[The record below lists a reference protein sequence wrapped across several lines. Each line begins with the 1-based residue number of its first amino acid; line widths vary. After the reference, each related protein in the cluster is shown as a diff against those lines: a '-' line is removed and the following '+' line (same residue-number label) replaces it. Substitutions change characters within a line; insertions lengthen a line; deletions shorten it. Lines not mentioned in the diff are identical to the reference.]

1 MDNVSP
7 SESIRVNAAAPRDMR
22 VVGIAAS
29 AGGLE
34 ALHVLLSALPET
46 PHLSFVVAQ
55 HGSPAHASSLVE
67 LLARRTALRV
77 LALEDAQAPEAGTL
91 YVTPAGRNAVFA
103 DGRFRLVEPQ
113 TATGPRPSA
122 DTLFRSM
129 AEGLGE
135 HAIGIVLS
143 GTGDDG
149 AAGLLDLKAAGGV
162 TIAQDPTSARYD
174 GMPKAAINTA
184 GVDLVLRPD
193 EIGPALLRMANQDL
207 AATELVALDRD
218 ADAYAQVAHLVRV
231 RTGFRLDDYKT
242 GTVGRRIVRR
252 MGLLNLPSLTAY
264 IGHLRNTPDEAH
276 QLVRDTFISVTSFF
290 RDTTAYHALET
301 AIGALVRDAQTG
313 VVRCWVPGCASG
325 EEAYSIA
332 MLFEEALRTEQR
344 ADIQYLIFASDLDDV
359 ALETARGATY
369 ALNALAHLPQPLRE
383 RYVETQGSV
392 GRVLKS
398 IRNRMVFAR
407 QNVITDPPFS
417 RMDLISCRNLL
428 IYLTQ
433 PVQHRVLEVFHYA
446 LRPNGR
452 LFLGQS
458 ESADAHADL
467 YAPVDPHARL
477 YSRREGA
484 AHYALPPDR
493 VESRTVDTERS
504 AGIRRAES
512 GAEKIGQLALEQL
525 VQRYAPPSLVVN
537 DTGRILHFQGA
548 LKPFLDFPSGRAEMH
563 LFEMVAPAIRA
574 ELQAQ
579 VYRTR
584 RDRGASLGTAHP
596 HLIDDVPH
604 QVRVRVEPL
613 ERDTGGL
620 VLVSFIAM
628 PDTPPDVSERNGRTP
643 DFAIITEL
651 EQELATARS
660 HLSVVVEEL
669 ASSNEDLQS
678 MTEELQSTNEA
689 LQSSNE
695 ELQTSNEELQS
706 TNEELRTSNDE
717 LHLKSGELEATATLL
732 TNVKQ
737 SLDFPLL
744 VVDEQRM
751 ILDAN
756 SACAALVYRD
766 GPLRGLSLNAVP
778 WRIAIADVERGMREV
793 LASGHRQVLQQP
805 GDTGRQ
811 YQLHLMPFRQGPAR
825 IVGVVMLF
833 EDVTAMREAVAARLD
848 SDSRY
853 RQVTESLPQLVWT
866 CTAEGPCD
874 YLSPQWV
881 AYTGIPEAEQLGF
894 AWLDQLHPDDRQHT
908 IDHWSH
914 TAQQGLDFEIEFRI
928 RRHDGVYRWF
938 HTQARPVRGANG
950 AIVKW
955 FGSNTDI
962 HDRKCAEQEIR
973 EMYATLEQRVA
984 ERTAELVRT
993 SDALG
998 DTVRRLDDLYH
1009 NAPCGYHSVDADGRL
1024 VLINDT
1030 ELEWLGYTREEL
1042 LGRPIATLLTDSSR
1056 QLFGS
1061 NFPRVQAGETVS
1073 NLEMEFVRKDG
1084 SPLPLLVSA
1093 RPVLD
1098 SEGRFVQGRAVL
1110 QRTRQHTLRRIL
1122 TAAPM
1127 AVRIARLSDQRV
1139 VFMNQ
1144 AYTELVKRTP
1154 EEAMQVDVRRYYV
1167 DQAAFADIARRLGAG
1182 ETVRNQLVELHRPEG
1197 PDERVWALASFMVID
1212 YEGEPSALA
1221 WLFDVTELHHAR
1233 RAAEEASR
1241 TKSRFLANMSH
1252 EIRTPMNGVI
1262 GMIDLARRG
1271 LEDPQRRDRLDK
1283 AAQSAHRLL
1292 AILNDIL
1299 DLSKIE
1305 AGHMRLNLV
1314 ATDLSTCLD
1323 NTRLLFE
1330 PAAQQKGLRLVVEPA
1345 PALVS
1350 RRVLADGLRLGQV
1363 LDNLVNNAI
1372 KFSSQGT
1379 VRLSAMPMSVAGGD
1393 AALMVRFEVTD
1404 EGPGIAPEDQVRV
1417 FNVFEQLDGSAARA
1431 QGGTGL
1437 GLSICRR
1444 LVAMMGGEIGVHSVL
1459 GEGSTFWFTAR
1470 FEPTRALSTASIAP
1484 AVDQAMLLR
1493 SRFDGARVLL
1503 AEDEPINQELLSI
1516 LLEEL
1521 GLKVELVPD
1530 GRQAVAAASRQRFD
1544 LILMDMQM
1552 PRLSGVEATVEIRR
1566 GGPNQH
1572 TAIVAL
1578 TANVFDEDRQR
1589 CLEAGMT
1596 DFMTKPISPEELPGQ
1611 LLALL
1616 GCAPP
1621 MKTN

>member
-1 MDNVSP
+1 MMHGLAGAEP
-7 SESIRVNAAAPRDMR
+7 TPIGESARCDLR
-22 VVGIAAS
+22 VVGIASS

-34 ALHVLLSALPET
+34 ALHGLLGALPET
-46 PHLSFVVAQ
+46 PRLSFVVAQ
-55 HGSPAHASSLVE
+55 HALPAHAGSLVE
-67 LLARRTALRV
+67 LLARRTALQV
-77 LALEDAQAPEAGTL
+77 LSLQDGQAPKPGTI
-91 YVTPAGRNAVFA
+91 YVAPPGRNVEFA
-103 DGRFRLVEPQ
+103 DGRFRLVESQ
-113 TATGPRPSA
+113 KATGPKPSA

-135 HAIGIVLS
+135 DAIGIVLS
-143 GTGDDG
+143 GTGSDG
-149 AAGLLDLKAAGGV
+149 AAGLLDIKSAGGV
-162 TIAQDPTSARYD
+162 TIAQDPASARYD
-174 GMPKAAINTA
+174 SMPKAAIHTA
-184 GVDLVLRPD
+184 GVDLVLRPE
-193 EIGPALLRMANQDL
+193 EIGPALLRMANQHL
-207 AATELVALDRD
+207 AATDLVEFDRD
-218 ADAYAQVAHLVRV
+218 ADTYAQVAHLVRV
-231 RTGFRLDDYKT
+231 RTAFRLDEYKA
-242 GTVGRRIVRR
+242 GTVRRRIARR
-252 MGLLNLPSLTAY
+252 MGLLNLPSLAAY
-264 IGHLRNTPDEAH
+264 VEHLRNTPDEAH
-276 QLVRDTFISVTSFF
+276 KLVRGTFISVTSFF
-290 RDTTAYHALET
+290 RDTEAYRALER
-301 AIGALVRDAQTG
+301 AIGALVRGARTD
-313 VVRCWVPGCASG
+313 VLRCWVPGCATG

-332 MLFEEALRTEQR
+332 MLFEEALYIEGR
-344 ADIQYLIFASDLDDV
+344 ADLQYLIFASDLDEH
-359 ALETARGATY
+359 ALETARSATY
-369 ALNALAHLPQPLRE
+369 AVHALADLPEPLRE
-383 RYVETQGSV
+383 RHVETQGSV
-392 GRVLKS
+392 GRVHKS

-407 QNVITDPPFS
+407 QNVIADPPFS

-446 LRPNGR
+446 LRPGGQ
-452 LFLGQS
+452 LFLGRS

-477 YSRREGA
+477 YIRREGA
-484 AHYALPPDR
+484 VHYALPPDR
-493 VESRTVDTERS
+493 IVLPTERF
-504 AGIRRAES
+504 AGMRRAET
-512 GAEKIGQLALEQL
+512 GTEKIGQLAQEQL
-525 VQRYAPPSLVVN
+525 VLRYAPPSLVVN
-537 DTGRILHFQGA
+537 DAGHIVHFQGA

-563 LFEMVAPAIRA
+563 LFEMADPAIRA
-574 ELQAQ
+574 ELHAQ

-596 HLIDDVPH
+596 RLIDGVPH

-613 ERDTGGL
+613 ERNTGGL

-628 PDTPPDVSERNGRTP
+628 PDTPPEVSELKGETP
-643 DFAIITEL
+643 GPTIVAEL
-651 EQELATARS
+651 EQELATARG

-678 MTEELQSTNEA
+678 LTEELQSTNEA

-717 LHLKSGELEATATLL
+717 LHIKSSELEATATLL

-744 VVDEQRM
+744 VVNEQRM

-766 GPLRGLSLNAVP
+766 GPLQGLSLNAVP

-793 LASGHRQVLQQP
+793 LASGHRRVLQQP

-825 IVGVVMLF
+825 IAGVVMLF
-833 EDVTAMREAVAARLD
+833 EDVTAVREAVAARID

-881 AYTGIPEAEQLGF
+881 RYTGIPEAEQLGF
-894 AWLDQLHPDDRQHT
+894 AWLDQLHPDDRQRT
-908 IDHWSH
+908 IDHWSR

-928 RRHDGVYRWF
+928 RRHDGAYRWF
-938 HTQARPVRGANG
+938 HTQARPVRDADG

-962 HDRKCAEQEIR
+962 DDRKRAEQQIQ

-998 DTVRRLDDLYH
+998 DTVRQLNDLYH
-1009 NAPCGYHSVDADGRL
+1009 KAPCGYHSIDADGHL

-1030 ELEWLGYTREEL
+1030 ELQWLGYTSEEL
-1042 LGRPIATLLTDSSR
+1042 QGRPVATLLTESSR
-1056 QLFGS
+1056 KLFAL
-1061 NFPRVQAGETVS
+1061 NLPRLRAGETVS

-1098 SEGRFVQGRAVL
+1098 AEGRFVQARAVL
-1110 QRTRQHTLRRIL
+1110 QRTQQHALRRIL

-1127 AVRIARLSDQRV
+1127 AVRIARLSDHRV
-1139 VFMNQ
+1139 VFLNQ

-1154 EEAMQVDVRRYYV
+1154 EEAMHVDVRRYYA
-1167 DQAAFADIARRLGAG
+1167 DPAAFADIARRLGAG
-1182 ETVRNQLVELHRPEG
+1182 ETVRNQLVELRRPED
-1197 PDERVWALASFMVID
+1197 PDDRVWALASFMVVD

-1233 RAAEEASR
+1233 RAAEEASQ

-1252 EIRTPMNGVI
+1252 EIRTPMNGLI

-1283 AAQSAHRLL
+1283 AWQSAHRLL

-1305 AGHMRLNLV
+1305 AGHMRLNP
-1314 ATDLSTCLD
+1314 APTDLCMCLE

-1330 PAAQQKGLRLVVEPA
+1330 PAAQQKGLRLVVDPA
-1345 PALVS
+1345 PALAG
-1350 RRVLADGLRLGQV
+1350 RTVLADGLRLGQV

-1372 KFSSQGT
+1372 KFSSHGT
-1379 VRLSAMPMSVAGGD
+1379 VRLRVMPMAAAGDGS
-1393 AALMVRFEVTD
+1393 AIQVRFEVAD
-1404 EGPGIAPEDQVRV
+1404 DGQGIPPEHQARV
-1417 FNVFEQLDGSAARA
+1417 FNVFEQLDGSLTRA

-1444 LVAMMGGEIGVHSVL
+1444 LVAMMGGEIGVQSVL

-1470 FEPTRALSTASIAP
+1470 FEPTAAAAAGPMAP
-1484 AVDQAMLLR
+1484 AVDQASMLR
-1493 SRFDGARVLL
+1493 SRFGGAWVLL
-1503 AEDEPINQELLSI
+1503 AEDEPTNQELESI

-1521 GLKVELVPD
+1521 GLQVELVSD
-1530 GRQAVAAASRQRFD
+1530 GQQAVDAAARRRFD

-1552 PRLSGVEATVEIRR
+1552 PQLNGIEAARAIRR
-1566 GGPNQH
+1566 GGLNRH

-1578 TANVFDEDRQR
+1578 TANAFDEDRQR
-1589 CLEAGMT
+1589 CLEAGMN
-1596 DFMTKPISPEELPGQ
+1596 DFIAKPISPQELPGR

-1616 GCAPP
+1616 DPTAPAR
-1621 MKTN
+1621 TS